1 MVLARGPRENGFRP
15 AADPLFRTAAR
26 VFGPRVVGV
35 VLSGGLDDGT
45 EGAALVKAFGGVAVV
60 QDPDEA
66 TFPGMPTSAIAN
78 VRIDHVL
85 PAARIGKLIA
95 RLASEPLPQGAHA
108 MSTHNPDEAD
118 RPDLA
123 EVGDA
128 SLATGDIPGPPSGFT
143 CPECGG
149 ALWEL
154 RSGKLL
160 KFRCHVGHSYTT
172 EALISE
178 QTRSLESALWAALR
192 SLEENAGLRRRLAR
206 RARDS
211 NWGAIA
217 TQYDKQAEEAEARAS
232 VIRKV
237 LMADE
242 VHDAQFKADPR
253 PPRPAYDGPLYGSK
267 GRKGAPG
274 AKGGSGGGEAN
285 GGKNNGDGNGNVKT
299 AAKAP
304 GNSARKDAGAKSPKA
319 GPAGGAGTKGK
330 RRRGGEV
337 I

>member
-1 MVLARGPRENGFRP
+1 VI
-15 AADPLFRTAAR
+15 
-26 VFGPRVVGV
+26 GV

-45 EGAALVKAFGGVAVV
+45 EGVALVKAFGGVGIV

-66 TFPGMPTSAIAN
+66 TFPGMPSSAIAN
-78 VRIDHVL
+78 VDIDHVL
-85 PAARIGKLIA
+85 PANRIGQLIA
-95 RLASEPLPQGAHA
+95 RLAKEPVPEGVLEMAKKNREERNG
-108 MSTHNPDEAD
+108 PDI
-118 RPDLA
+118 A
-123 EVGDA
+123 EIGDA
-128 SLATGDIPGPPSGFT
+128 SLATQDLPGPPSGFT

-149 ALWEL
+149 ALWEQ

-172 EALISE
+172 EGLISE
-178 QTRSLESALWAALR
+178 QARSLESALWAALR

-211 NWGAIA
+211 GWSAIA
-217 TQYDKQAEEAEARAS
+217 AQYDRQAEEAEARAS

-242 VHDAQFKADPR
+242 VRDTSFEADPR
-253 PPRPAYDGPLYGSK
+253 PPRPAYDGPLYGPR

-274 AKGGSGGGEAN
+274 DKAGSGGGGGAH
-285 GGKNNGDGNGNVKT
+285 GGKNNGHRNGNGKS
-299 AAKAP
+299 APKAP
-304 GNSARKDAGAKSPKA
+304 ARSARKA
-319 GPAGGAGTKGK
+319 AGTKAPKSSRGGGDVDK
-330 RRRGGEV
+330 GQRRRGGEV

>member
-1 MVLARGPRENGFRP
+1 
-15 AADPLFRTAAR
+15 
-26 VFGPRVVGV
+26 VGV

-45 EGAALVKAFGGVAVV
+45 EGVALVKEFGGVAVV

-78 VRIDHVL
+78 VEIDHVL

-95 RLASEPLPQGAHA
+95 RLAAEPLPQGVLA
-108 MSTHNPDEAD
+108 MSTGSADERE

-178 QTRSLESALWAALR
+178 QARSLESALWAALR

-211 NWGAIA
+211 GWDAIA
-217 TQYDKQAEEAEARAS
+217 GQYDRQAEEAEARAS

-242 VHDAQFKADPR
+242 VRDTSFEADPR
-253 PPRPAYDGPLYGSK
+253 PPRPAYDGPLYGRK

-274 AKGGSGGGEAN
+274 DKAGSSGGGGAH
-285 GGKNNGDGNGNVKT
+285 GGKNNGHGNGNGKP

-304 GNSARKDAGAKSPKA
+304 AKSARNAPGAKSPKA
-319 GPAGGAGTKGK
+319 ARGGGAGGKGK

>member
-1 MVLARGPRENGFRP
+1 VA
-15 AADPLFRTAAR
+15 
-26 VFGPRVVGV
+26 GV

-45 EGAALVKAFGGVAVV
+45 EGVALVKQFGGVGIA

-66 TFPGMPTSAIAN
+66 TFPGMPSSAIAN
-78 VRIDHVL
+78 VEMDYVL
-85 PAARIGKLIA
+85 PAARIGTLLA
-95 RLASEPLPQGAHA
+95 RLATEPLPQGALA
-108 MSTHNPDEAD
+108 MSTQSREEQE

-178 QTRSLESALWAALR
+178 QARSLESALWAALR

-206 RARDS
+206 RARES
-211 NWGAIA
+211 SWAAIA
-217 TQYDKQAEEAEARAS
+217 QQYDRQAEEAEARAS

-242 VHDAQFKADPR
+242 VRDTKFEADPR
-253 PPRPAYDGPLYGSK
+253 PPRPAYDGPLYGPK

-274 AKGGSGGGEAN
+274 EKAG
-285 GGKNNGDGNGNVKT
+285 GNGNDTSAGRSDRNGNGRSREK
-299 AAKAP
+299 ARAKPPAKA
-304 GNSARKDAGAKSPKA
+304 AAAKSPRADRPREGGKA
-319 GPAGGAGTKGK
+319 K
-330 RRRGGEV
+330 RRRGGDV
-337 I
+337 V